1 VVLQKIEVE
10 KTPSVDQHAWALSLD
25 FADLERMEC
34 AGAYE
39 TACPH
44 GCEVEPDGH
53 CPHGYSSPLLILG
66 LI

>member
-1 VVLQKIEVE
+1 MVLQKSKVE
-10 KTPSVDQHAWALSLD
+10 KTPNVDQYAWALSLD